1 MKVANHILELRY
13 NTPMVRLGK
22 LSPPDHAEVLAK
34 LEIFSPSSSVKDR
47 IALHMIEEAERR
59 GDLRPGYRIVEASTG
74 NTGVAF
80 SLAAAIK
87 GYPITIVMPRGMSE
101 ERKMVMRAY
110 GAKLIFTPGGESDV
124 SRALALAKKI
134 LSEEEKTW
142 MPGQFDSRDNISAH
156 EMTTGP
162 EIVEQAGEDI
172 KAFVTG
178 VGTGGTLTGVA
189 RYLKGRGIK
198 AAIVAVEP
206 ESCATLTK
214 GERGEHSIEGIGD
227 GFIPEVLDVELIDR
241 VEVVSDADSIIM
253 ARRLAREEGILCGIS
268 SGANVVAA
276 IRVAQELRKGEKVV
290 TLIPDTG
297 MRYFST
303 DLFKENQLTDQAEVG
318 LKKGGER
325 EAHGKD

>member
-1 MKVANHILELRY
+1 LPGFTAVKIGGVCEEGVAPLHDLRISGETTYEAVPLILRFAWSSDKIDFGPIRESISMRASMSGDSLPLSECTRHMRRSKKGRYWLFAMFLSPKRPGDLMKVANHIMELRY

-34 LEIFSPSSSVKDR
+34 LEFFSPSSSVKDR

-59 GDLRPGYRIVEASTG
+59 GKLRPGYRIVEASTG
-74 NTGVAF
+74 NTGVTF

-87 GYPITIVMPRGMSE
+87 GYPITIVMPRKMSE

-142 MPGQFDSRDNISAH
+142 MPGQFDNRDNISAH

-189 RYLKGRGIK
+189 RYLKGRGID
-198 AAIVAVEP
+198 ATSWLWSRRAVP
-206 ESCATLTK
+206 
-214 GERGEHSIEGIGD
+214 R
-227 GFIPEVLDVELIDR
+227 F
-241 VEVVSDADSIIM
+241 
-253 ARRLAREEGILCGIS
+253 
-268 SGANVVAA
+268 
-276 IRVAQELRKGEKVV
+276 LRA
-290 TLIPDTG
+290 
-297 MRYFST
+297 S
-303 DLFKENQLTDQAEVG
+303 
-318 LKKGGER
+318 KGGTPSR
-325 EAHGKD
+325 A